1 MKHVLALCL
10 GTSLLLGFLT
20 LTDCASAKEKAGK
33 ATDAKPVATS
43 ENTTEGQ
50 NATTAQDAAETQN
63 TTEGQTTP
71 DTPRER
77 LEGAELLK
85 AARQALKTWAKVPDE
100 QVEDVA
106 REFALL
112 FDDLKADTKIPPMA
126 KARVTE
132 DIRKKLDTLAK
143 RIARLA
149 RKQAKA
155 NRLAKTGEAPKSV
168 RLPNDRNEVVGQFAG
183 GGGAADGQ
191 IFNRSA
197 ELAEANGEQLAD
209 LIQNLIKPDSWE
221 ANGGNGTIRYWNT
234 RGSLIIY
241 QTVPVHE
248 EIEGTLEQLRRA
260 SY

>member
-33 ATDAKPVATS
+33 ATHAESVATS
-43 ENTTEGQ
+43 ENTTESQ

-63 TTEGQTTP
+63 TTEGSTTP
-71 DTPRER
+71 DAPRER

-85 AARQALKTWAKVPDE
+85 AARQALKTWVKVPDE

-132 DIRKKLDTLAK
+132 DVRKKLDTLAK

-168 RLPNDRNEVVGQFAG
+168 RLPNDRNEVVGQFMG
-183 GGGAADGQ
+183 GGGAEAEN
-191 IFNRSA
+191 FNRSA

-209 LIQNLIKPDSWE
+209 LIQNLIQPDSWE

-248 EIEGTLEQLRRA
+248 EIEGTLEQIRRA

>member
-1 MKHVLALCL
+1 MKRVLALCL
-10 GTSLLLGFLT
+10 GTSLLLGAWAT
-20 LTDCASAKEKAGK
+20 TECTWAKEKTGK
-33 ATDAKPVATS
+33 TANAAKSASAETS
-43 ENTTEGQ
+43 KTTEK
-50 NATTAQDAAETQN
+50 ASKN
-63 TTEGQTTP
+63 TEDPQATP

-85 AARQALKTWAKVPDE
+85 AARQALKTWVKVPDE

-132 DIRKKLDTLAK
+132 DVRKKLDTLAK

-183 GGGAADGQ
+183 GGAADDGQ

-209 LIQNLIKPDSWE
+209 LIQNLIQPDSWE

-241 QTVPVHE
+241 QTIPVHE
-248 EIEGTLEQLRRA
+248 EIEGTLEQIRRA